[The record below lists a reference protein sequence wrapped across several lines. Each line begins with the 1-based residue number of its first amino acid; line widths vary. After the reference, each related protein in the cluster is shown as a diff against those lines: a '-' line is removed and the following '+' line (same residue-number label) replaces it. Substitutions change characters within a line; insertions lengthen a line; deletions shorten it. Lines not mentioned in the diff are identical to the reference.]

1 MNEGEVMTPVRKTR
15 HYYGDTVRVLFVLGA
30 IVLFVAESTGAV
42 LPLSLS
48 GVVVAAVILV
58 VAAGITNPQQ
68 YWVHFVNELIAI
80 LGTVIFAEQAVGYW
94 RVSIAVLNISYL
106 FTEVMALLSII
117 ALYFT
122 TKTLRGVLLRQ
133 HFVD

>member
-1 MNEGEVMTPVRKTR
+1 MSEEEGMTPVRRTR

-30 IVLFVAESTGAV
+30 IVLFVAESTGAA

-48 GVVVAAVILV
+48 GAVVAAIILV

-68 YWVHFVNELIAI
+68 YWIHFINELIAI
-80 LGTVIFAEQAVGYW
+80 LGTLIFAEQAVGYW
-94 RVSIAVLNISYL
+94 RASASVLNASYL
-106 FTEVMALLSII
+106 FTEIMALLSII

-122 TKTLRGVLLRQ
+122 TKTLRGALLRP
-133 HFVD
+133 HIID